1 MTLVSTLLALAAD
14 LALGVWLGA
23 MVFFSFVAAPT
34 VFSVLP
40 EADAGTVVN
49 AVFPKYY
56 VFGAALG
63 AVALAAGAGR
73 GVLAGFGT
81 PLLALLGATLV
92 GVALF
97 AYSRWVLVP
106 RMEVAG
112 DDAFERYHRQSVILN
127 GLAMLAVVAAL
138 TASHL

>member
-1 MTLVSTLLALAAD
+1 MSLVSTLLALAAD

-56 VFGAALG
+56 VFGAVLG
-63 AVALAAGAGR
+63 IVALAAGAGR
-73 GVLAGFGT
+73 GAVTGFAT

-92 GVALF
+92 GVVLF

-106 RMEVAG
+106 RMEAAG